1 MSWYEELDV
10 WTADYLP
17 DMAYEKDVPLRRYTS
32 FRIGGAARRM
42 AFPRSG
48 EELVL
53 LVSRA
58 LELGARPFVLGN
70 GTNVLFPDEGVDRL
84 VISTREMNR
93 VCRGENENEIIAEC
107 GASMANM
114 AVFAQKEGLSGLE
127 FAHGIPGSVGGGV
140 TMNAGAYGGE
150 LAQVIESVTVLFP
163 DEGVRTLNAGEMA
176 FSYRHSL
183 LTERPE
189 AVVLRAAFR
198 LQPGKP
204 EEIRKKMDELMARRK
219 ASQPL
224 EYPSAGSTFKRPEGY
239 FAGPLIE
246 RAGLKGC
253 GFGGAEVSK
262 KHAGFVVNT
271 GGASADDVKKT
282 IAMVQSRV
290 WEASGVRLEPEV
302 RIW

>member
-70 GTNVLFPDEGVDRL
+70 GTNVLFPDEGVERL
-84 VISTREMNR
+84 VVNTREMNR

-150 LAQVIESVTVLFP
+150 MKQAA
-163 DEGVRTLNAGEMA
+163 VRTLNAGEMA

-239 FAGPLIE
+239 YAAALIDQC
-246 RAGLKGC
+246 GLKGLTV
-253 GFGGAEVSK
+253 GGAQVSE
-262 KHAGFVVNT
+262 KHAGFVINRGSAACADVTALMAEIQRRVKAQT
-271 GGASADDVKKT
+271 GV
-282 IAMVQSRV
+282 
-290 WEASGVRLEPEV
+290 ELEPEV
-302 RIW
+302 RVIK

>member
-17 DMAYEKDVPLRRYTS
+17 NMAYEKDVPLRRYTS

-70 GTNVLFPDEGVDRL
+70 GTNVLFPDEGVERL
-84 VISTREMNR
+84 VVNTREMNR
-93 VCRGENENEIIAEC
+93 VCHGENENEIIAEC

-140 TMNAGAYGGE
+140 TMNAGAYGGAQCRGDGVFLSAQPADGE
-150 LAQVIESVTVLFP
+150 AGGRCAAGGVPLA
-163 DEGVRTLNAGEMA
+163 AGKA
-176 FSYRHSL
+176 GGN
-183 LTERPE
+183 TEKN
-189 AVVLRAAFR
+189 
-198 LQPGKP
+198 G
-204 EEIRKKMDELMARRK
+204 
-219 ASQPL
+219 
-224 EYPSAGSTFKRPEGY
+224 
-239 FAGPLIE
+239 
-246 RAGLKGC
+246 
-253 GFGGAEVSK
+253 
-262 KHAGFVVNT
+262 
-271 GGASADDVKKT
+271 
-282 IAMVQSRV
+282 
-290 WEASGVRLEPEV
+290 
-302 RIW
+302 